1 MLNEFTL
8 VSAIPPLIDRALPQS
23 LDNDLPLLKVD
34 LAVVP
39 IFRAWLELIIHPH
52 IRHWPCEG
60 EICESLSFLS

>member
-8 VSAIPPLIDRALPQS
+8 VSAIPPFIDWALPQS
-23 LDNDLPLLKVD
+23 LDNDPPLIRVD

-52 IRHWPCEG
+52 IRQLAMG
-60 EICESLSFLS
+60 EICESLLFSS